1 MTKSNLKYTLC
12 LMVFIFTNAISLKAH
27 NIEIGEFIKIVN
39 NQSLSIVSDIV
50 RNKGYNLAYSREY
63 KGEGWEGSY
72 ITDVAFAK
80 NVEYNS
86 YSDSWIVKSKSN
98 SYLKMLFNNTNHA
111 FEQVIFCF
119 SSSILYKNYKSR
131 LVSLGFKYQFDE
143 ASDDC
148 IKLIYANDKEQSWI
162 VLKEYTDKTFAMYWW
177 KDNNE

>member
-12 LMVFIFTNAISLKAH
+12 LMVFIFTNAISLKAQ
-27 NIEIGEFIKIVN
+27 NIEIEEFIKIVN

-86 YSDSWIVKSKSN
+86 YSDS
-98 SYLKMLFNNTNHA
+98 
-111 FEQVIFCF
+111 
-119 SSSILYKNYKSR
+119 
-131 LVSLGFKYQFDE
+131 
-143 ASDDC
+143 
-148 IKLIYANDKEQSWI
+148 
-162 VLKEYTDKTFAMYWW
+162 
-177 KDNNE
+177 